1 MPGHT
6 QRLVKFCWLE
16 KEAGKMLE
24 ENKSVPVSLL
34 FVFLLFDFD
43 YHLR

>member
-6 QRLVKFCWLE
+6 QRLVKFSRLE

-24 ENKSVPVSLL
+24 ENKSVPVSSTKAGSALNAL
-34 FVFLLFDFD
+34 G
-43 YHLR
+43 